1 MKEKKVLWK
10 CTTNLNR
17 WIDMSPLIPVH
28 PDNDNP
34 SSESII
40 IDQKTVY
47 QEIKGWGGCFNE
59 RGWDAVSILSQD
71 TCDSVISAFFDPIDG
86 CKFNICR
93 MPIGASDFAM
103 DMYTLN
109 DTQGD
114 YAMEHFSIERDKQK
128 LIPFIRAAMVY
139 KPDLKIWGVPWT
151 PPKWLKTSSM
161 YTGGYLKQDEQSLN
175 AYALYFEKYVKAYR
189 DEGINI
195 FAIMPQN
202 EPCWDNSDYP
212 NCAYTDDQNYNF
224 MKNYL
229 IPRFINN
236 DLNCEIWIGT
246 LVNSET
252 GIHIQFDFAS
262 KPLSDSAI
270 SSDISGVGCQYGDK
284 IMTQVHNTYPDME
297 LMQTETPCG
306 DHENNWTYA
315 EDQFRE
321 VKKYLDIGAGSYM
334 LWNMVLDET
343 GRSLANWA
351 QCSPV
356 TIDRKTK
363 AVVYNPQFYMFK
375 HFSYFVAP
383 GAKKIETSGNCD
395 DKIAFKNPD
404 GNIVLVVQ
412 NAKDSDNII
421 VINFNGKMVRPTLPA
436 RSWNTFI
443 I

>member
-1 MKEKKVLWK
+1 MKDKKVLWK

-17 WIDMSPLIPVH
+17 WTDMPPLIPVH

-34 SSESII
+34 LSEVII
-40 IDQKTVY
+40 IDQNTVY

-128 LIPFIRAAMVY
+128 LIPFIKAAMVY
-139 KPDLKIWGVPWT
+139 KPDLKMWGIPWT
-151 PPKWLKTSSM
+151 PPKWLKTSNM
-161 YTGGYLKQDEQSLN
+161 FTGGYLKQDEQSLN
-175 AYALYFEKYVKAYR
+175 AYALYFEKYVQAYR
-189 DEGINI
+189 NEGIDI

-202 EPCWDNSDYP
+202 EPCWDMSDYTA
-212 NCAYTDDQNYNF
+212 CGYTDDENYNF

-229 IPRFINN
+229 IPRFKNN
-236 DLNCEIWIGT
+236 LNCEIWIGS
-246 LVNSET
+246 LVNTES
-252 GIHIQFDFAS
+252 GIHIKFDFVS
-262 KPLSDSAI
+262 KLLSDSAI
-270 SSDISGVGCQYGDK
+270 SSDISGVGCQYGDQ
-284 IMTQVHNTYPDME
+284 IMTQVHNAYPDIE
-297 LMQTETPCG
+297 LMQTETYCG

-321 VKKYLDIGAGSYM
+321 VKKYLDAGANSYM
-334 LWNMVLDET
+334 LWNMILDET
-343 GRSLANWA
+343 GRSFANWA

-363 AVVYNPQFYMFK
+363 TVVYNPQFYMFK
-375 HFSYFVAP
+375 HFSHYVVP
-383 GAKKIETSGNCD
+383 GAKKIETSGNWD
-395 DKIAFKNPD
+395 DKIAFENPD
-404 GNIVLVVQ
+404 GNIVLVLQ
-412 NAKDSDNII
+412 NAKDSDNTI
-421 VINFNGKMVRPTLPA
+421 VISFNGKMVIPTLPA